1 MDCSLPGSS
10 VHEILQGKNTGV
22 GCHALLWG
30 PSWPRDLTHC
40 VYPTFCIASRFF
52 TTEPSGKPHV
62 PITYHCLP
70 NTITR
75 TTLRHSHSWGVVF
88 VWSFPIVPID
98 TWSYEEEHD
107 QRKFRMEAGVG
118 GTANLESP
126 KGGMS
131 GILWV
136 LLKIG

>member
-1 MDCSLPGSS
+1 M
-10 VHEILQGKNTGV
+10 
-22 GCHALLWG
+22 
-30 PSWPRDLTHC
+30 
-40 VYPTFCIASRFF
+40 
-52 TTEPSGKPHV
+52 
-62 PITYHCLP
+62 
-70 NTITR
+70 
-75 TTLRHSHSWGVVF
+75 VF

-131 GILWV
+131 GIL
-136 LLKIG
+136 